1 MENVKKRDLTPNS
14 TFSDMTVSGLLSA
27 LASPDPT
34 PGGGT
39 AAAIAGAMGTS
50 LLVMVTGLAKSKSN
64 TADEKAALAGAR
76 AELEP
81 IAARLTQLA
90 DADTEAFNAVMAA
103 YRLPKGAD
111 EEKVTRT
118 AAIQAALRAAT
129 VVPLDTLRACAVAI
143 DTGRVVAAHG
153 NRSASSDVGVA
164 IGLLTAA
171 ADGAAANV
179 RINLTGLKDEGFKTG
194 AEAETTRLLSGAAA
208 AAGDAMRAVAN

>member
-1 MENVKKRDLTPNS
+1 
-14 TFSDMTVSGLLSA
+14 MTVAGLLGA

-64 TADEKAALAGAR
+64 TDDEKAALAGAR

-81 IAARLTQLA
+81 ITARLTQLA

-103 YRLPKGAD
+103 YRLPKATDD
-111 EEKVTRT
+111 EKAARSR
-118 AAIQAALRAAT
+118 AIQDGLRAAT
-129 VVPLDTLRACAVAI
+129 VVPLDTLRACAIAI
-143 DTGRVVAAHG
+143 DHGRAVAAHG

-164 IGLLTAA
+164 IGLLKAA

-179 RINLTGLKDEGFKTG
+179 RINLTSLKDEVFRT
-194 AEAETTRLLSGAAA
+194 ATEDETTRVLSAATAAA
-208 AAGDAMRAVAN
+208 SDAMRAVAT